1 MKKENLLLTV
11 IAILVFITGLIIG
24 KSLQNDT
31 GRFFYKEENGLLV
44 VFDTKTGEFFIK
56 DKTKYIHLNMMDK
69 KYNQLT

>member
-31 GRFFYKEENGLLV
+31 GRFFY
-44 VFDTKTGEFFIK
+44 
-56 DKTKYIHLNMMDK
+56 
-69 KYNQLT
+69 